1 MLNSNEIHPYTL
13 RLHLLNGERISPLL
27 ETCNL
32 TAIRTMCV
40 FSLVII
46 PRQMAD
52 ISKTDISSEVH
63 FSRGQVFY
71 VVNIDEIHAWWR
83 LEQALPTL
91 LATAK
96 LAFQKINC
104 DLEKPVLLLS
114 SCWGLRRK
122 ITWTTGK
129 MNNPLVLMMGQ
140 SFS

>member
-52 ISKTDISSEVH
+52 ISKTDISCEVP
-63 FSRGQVFY
+63 FSRGHVFY

-104 DLEKPVLLLS
+104 DLENLYFCYQAAEDWGAKLLEPLV
-114 SCWGLRRK
+114 K
-122 ITWTTGK
+122 WTT
-129 MNNPLVLMMGQ
+129 LLC
-140 SFS
+140 